1 MGPGPAGF
9 RKAVAMRKA
18 TQAILTLF
26 GLAVLFPAAALAQQS
41 QSQSQESQSKPQTQ
55 SLAEAARKA
64 REKKGAQ
71 KAKVFTNDNL
81 PTTGTVNVVGAQPAQ
96 AEGEAQQ
103 GEQAQGQVEGQA
115 QGTANPAA
123 DEQLWRGRFAEAR
136 KKLADAEKELDIL
149 QRELNLMNMQYYS
162 DPQRTLNEEL
172 TRKSVNEHRAKI
184 DAKQAEINQLKQAIE
199 DLERDLRAAG
209 GPPGWARP

>member
-1 MGPGPAGF
+1 M
-9 RKAVAMRKA
+9 
-18 TQAILTLF
+18 LTLF
-26 GLAVLFPAAALAQQS
+26 GLAVFLPASALAQQS
-41 QSQSQESQSKPQTQ
+41 QSQQASQSKPQTQ

-64 REKKGAQ
+64 REKKGEQ

-81 PTTGTVNVVGAQPAQ
+81 PTKGTVNVVGSQPAQQ

-103 GEQAQGQVEGQA
+103 GEGQAQGQVEGQA
-115 QGTANPAA
+115 QGQTQNPAA

-149 QRELNLMNMQYYS
+149 QRELNLMNVQYYS
-162 DPQRTLNEEL
+162 DPQKTLNEEL

-184 DAKQAEINQLKQAIE
+184 DAKQAEVNQLKQAIE

-209 GPPGWARP
+209 GPPGWSRP

>member
-1 MGPGPAGF
+1 
-9 RKAVAMRKA
+9 MRKA

-26 GLAVLFPAAALAQQS
+26 GLAVFLPAAALAQQA
-41 QSQSQESQSKPQTQ
+41 QSQSQEQSQSKSQTQ

-96 AEGEAQQ
+96 QTEGEAQQ

-115 QGTANPAA
+115 QGTANPGA

-149 QRELNLMNMQYYS
+149 QRELNLMNVQYYS

-172 TRKSVNEHRAKI
+172 SRKSVNEHRAKI
-184 DAKQAEINQLKQAIE
+184 DAKQAEVAQRKQAIE
-199 DLERDLRAAG
+199 DLERDLRVAG
-209 GPPGWARP
+209 GPPGWSRP

>member
-1 MGPGPAGF
+1 
-9 RKAVAMRKA
+9 MRKA

-26 GLAVLFPAAALAQQS
+26 GLAVFLPAAALAQQS
-41 QSQSQESQSKPQTQ
+41 QGQSQDSQSKPQTQ

-64 REKKGAQ
+64 REKKGEQ
-71 KAKVFTNDNL
+71 KAKIFTNDNL
-81 PTTGTVNVVGAQPAQ
+81 PTKGTVNVVGAQPAQ
-96 AEGEAQQ
+96 QAEADAQQ

-115 QGTANPAA
+115 QGQTQKPGA

-149 QRELNLMNMQYYS
+149 QRELNLMNVQYYS

-184 DAKQAEINQLKQAIE
+184 DAKQAEVNQLRQAIE

-209 GPPGWARP
+209 GPPGWSRP